1 MSEPVTF
8 GRYLLLR
15 PIAAG
20 GMAHVFLALQRGVQG
35 FEKAVALKVVLPEH
49 AANPDFV
56 QMFLDEARVVARL
69 DHANIVRVYDFGES
83 EGRFFL
89 SMEYLPGEDLSSVLQ
104 SLRKTKEP
112 MPLAIA
118 ADLVASAATG
128 LHFAHE
134 LTSPSGTPLNIVHR
148 DVSPSNLMVTYHGA
162 VKVVDFGVARA
173 ASNLSQTASG
183 TMKGKVGYASPEQVR
198 GEELDRRSDVFAL
211 GVVLHELLAGE
222 RLFKRDTDLA
232 AMHAILTGAVRP
244 LREVRADVP
253 PELEAIV
260 TKALHLDREARFQTA
275 AELADA
281 LARWLMSVGHVRSER
296 LIADFLAR
304 TFPPERRD
312 ARLRA
317 ANTPGQAGVDQA
329 FLEHVPSH
337 LSPIRSVATGAG
349 AAPRQS
355 TPESRR
361 WLPVAIVGLGLALA
375 LMGSSF
381 LQRPPVDEQVGVT
394 FGEPI
399 IVAQT
404 PLAPEEPGAA
414 LPLVVPSVVAPPLPP
429 PPPRRVERGRLT
441 LETSPWSEVFF
452 KGRKLGD
459 TPLVDVS
466 LPAGVQ
472 VLTLESSGRRHT
484 IEVEIAPGRTTV
496 RKLKL

>member
-15 PIAAG
+15 RIAAG

-134 LTSPSGTPLNIVHR
+134 LTSPSGEPLNIVHR
-148 DVSPSNLMVTYHGA
+148 DVSPSNVMVTYHGA

-198 GEELDRRSDVFAL
+198 GEVLDRRSDVFAL
-211 GVVLHELLAGE
+211 GVVLYELLAGE

-244 LREVRADVP
+244 LREVRPDVP
-253 PELEAIV
+253 AELEAIV
-260 TKALHLDREARFQTA
+260 TRALQLDREVRFQTA
-275 AELADA
+275 AELSDA

-296 LIADFLAR
+296 LIADYLSR

-337 LSPIRSVATGAG
+337 LSPIRSTAT
-349 AAPRQS
+349 AAAASRPAS
-355 TPESRR
+355 TSGRG
-361 WLPVAIVGLGLALA
+361 LAVAIAVLGLALA
-375 LMGSSF
+375 LMGTSF
-381 LQRPPVDEQVGVT
+381 LKRPPVEEQVGVT
-394 FGEPI
+394 FDEPI
-399 IVAQT
+399 IVAQI
-404 PLAPEEPGAA
+404 PAVPEPEESGAA
-414 LPLVVPSVVAPPLPP
+414 LPLPVPPVVPPPAPA
-429 PPPRRVERGRLT
+429 PRRVERGRLT

-484 IEVEIAPGRTTV
+484 IEVEIAPGRTTI

>member
-15 PIAAG
+15 RIAAG

-83 EGRFFL
+83 DGRFYL

-118 ADLVASAATG
+118 ADLVASAAAG

-134 LTSPSGTPLNIVHR
+134 LTSPTGAPLNIVHR

-244 LREVRADVP
+244 LREVRPDVP
-253 PELEAIV
+253 PALEAIV

-275 AELADA
+275 AELGDA

-329 FLEHVPSH
+329 FLEQVPSH
-337 LSPIRSVATGAG
+337 LSPIRSAAT
-349 AAPRQS
+349 AAARPPARAS
-355 TPESRR
+355 GWGLS
-361 WLPVAIVGLGLALA
+361 VAIVVLGLAFA
-375 LMGSSF
+375 LMGKS
-381 LQRPPVDEQVGVT
+381 LLERPPVVEQVVGEQVGVV
-394 FGEPI
+394 FGEPV
-399 IVAQT
+399 IVAQ
-404 PLAPEEPGAA
+404 AHAEPDEPVAA
-414 LPLVVPSVVAPPLPP
+414 LPLVVAPPPLPP
-429 PPPRRVERGRLT
+429 KRVERGRLT

-484 IEVEIAPGRTTV
+484 IEVEIAPGRTTI